1 MVAGVSS
8 LLLTVSNSEVNGCSI
23 YKLVHVHVCLAW
35 DCVSS
40 GLCLVGWVCVCLVF
54 VGVCQEVL
62 LLFTELPHLH
72 THTHTPTLHPYK
84 PAALQHLHT
93 YFPSLIVCLTSILL
107 VLVLL
112 LASCLAPRL
121 EECLAVLFDVLY

>member
-23 YKLVHVHVCLAW
+23 YKLVHVHVGLAW

-72 THTHTPTLHPYK
+72 THTHTHTATLQACCRTT
-84 PAALQHLHT
+84 PAYLLPFT
-93 YFPSLIVCLTSILL
+93 NCLPDINPPSVSVTPSF
-107 VLVLL
+107 V
-112 LASCLAPRL
+112 SGS
-121 EECLAVLFDVLY
+121 